1 MTLQMNYQKKYEQR
15 YDEEDRGK
23 AISVATR
30 MIEDRDLPMEKVAL
44 YSRLTL
50 EQGV

>member
-30 MIEDRDLPMEKVAL
+30 MIENGDLLIEKIAL
-44 YSRLTL
+44 YWGRTL
-50 EQGV
+50 E